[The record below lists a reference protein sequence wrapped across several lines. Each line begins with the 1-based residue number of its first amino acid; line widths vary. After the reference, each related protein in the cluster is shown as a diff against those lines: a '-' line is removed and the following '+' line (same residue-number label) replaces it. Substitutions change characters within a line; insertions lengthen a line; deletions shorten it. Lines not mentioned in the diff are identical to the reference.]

1 MALAVCKFWHLTAL
15 KKQCVWLHCM
25 QSEARTDDNIQVVV
39 KLDDMD
45 IVEDIAGTF
54 EVDSSD
60 DNDSCE

>member
-1 MALAVCKFWHLTAL
+1 
-15 KKQCVWLHCM
+15 M